1 MITAR
6 ILKAAH
12 VAAVWHAKQRRKG
25 SAQEPYVNHLL
36 EVAYLVAESPEG
48 RNDENLIIAALLHD
62 AIEDAKIPYA
72 CIAEMFGAD
81 VADLVQEVT
90 DDKALAKQERK
101 RLQIVNAPH
110 KSQRAALLKLA
121 DKTSNLRAVANDP
134 PVHWPLERRREYVRW
149 ARAVVDA
156 LPPASPWL
164 RQKFEEAAAEAESK
178 LELGNALDC
187 TR

>member
-1 MITAR
+1 MAAR

-12 VAAVWHAKQRRKG
+12 VAAVWHANQRRKG

-36 EVAYLVAESPEG
+36 EVAQLVAESPEG
-48 RNDENLIIAALLHD
+48 RNDESLIIAALLHD

-81 VADLVQEVT
+81 VAHLVQEVT

-134 PVHWPLERRREYVRW
+134 PVHWPSACAPKASRYPS
-149 ARAVVDA
+149 RA
-156 LPPASPWL
+156 L
-164 RQKFEEAAAEAESK
+164 
-178 LELGNALDC
+178 
-187 TR
+187 